1 MRSIC
6 VPLNTAKSQGFR
18 FPIVFCPSIL
28 RFQIKTEIEDSQ
40 AGGRVDFWK
49 VGKLNHNKAV
59 EQSVDWPKFRDDA
72 TAADSY
78 CVFDDRQV
86 AVVGE
91 EMVKYGMGRARCV
104 A

>member
-1 MRSIC
+1 MKLS
-6 VPLNTAKSQGFR
+6 LLT
-18 FPIVFCPSIL
+18 
-28 RFQIKTEIEDSQ
+28 KTGIEGSQ

-78 CVFDDRQV
+78 CVFGDRLV

-91 EMVKYGMGRARCV
+91 EMVKYARCRARC
-104 A
+104 AA